1 MALIKT
7 EKLIE
12 FAKDGQKSI
21 QGLSLLLGFPRDEK
35 PAREWFNYL
44 FNKTFFSI
52 NSLIDEIEELR
63 KLIEFLQVKDD
74 FEVTNPEVTPPV
86 TPTNPVGTW
95 ILKTPPGKVSGNA
108 RGTSNVAYLEH
119 SSGLKVSG
127 ITVATTM
134 IRSIDNMRVSTW
146 ANSKPFETS
155 ELGLLRALLPMN
167 ERPDEHPTME
177 IKITAPNTTDFIQT
191 FNIWNGVPMSSSSGG
206 GGNANQTE

>member
-1 MALIKT
+1 MAIIKT

-12 FAKDGQKSI
+12 FAKEGQKSI

-74 FEVTNPEVTPPV
+74 FEVTTPVVVPPV
-86 TPTNPVGTW
+86 IPTNPVGTW
-95 ILKTPPGKVSGNA
+95 ILKTPPSKVSANSS
-108 RGTSNVAYLEH
+108 GTSNVAYFEH

-127 ITVATTM
+127 ITVSTTM
-134 IRSIDNMRVSTW
+134 IRSLDNMRMGTW

-155 ELGLLRALLPMN
+155 ELGLLYALLPMN

-177 IKITAPNTTDFIQT
+177 IKITAPNTTEFVQT
-191 FNIWNGVPMSSSSGG
+191 FNIWNGTPYQYGG
-206 GGNANQTE
+206 GSGGNANQTE